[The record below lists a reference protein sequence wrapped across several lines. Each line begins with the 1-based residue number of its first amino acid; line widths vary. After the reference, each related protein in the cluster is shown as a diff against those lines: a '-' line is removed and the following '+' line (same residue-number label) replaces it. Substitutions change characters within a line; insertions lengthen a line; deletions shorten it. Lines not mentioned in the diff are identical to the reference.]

1 MFQVQI
7 GSFSKLYLKCSSTV
21 TERRT
26 RPPQLVN
33 PYLKIYSQSLRLPQ
47 ILSLPLKVHTFDVRR
62 REKSDFEL
70 ILCSIFV
77 NEIIFPSAPRLN
89 SNETSDFFL
98 LYGSAGAGS
107 EV

>member
-1 MFQVQI
+1 MFLNSHWKADTP
-7 GSFSKLYLKCSSTV
+7 GS
-21 TERRT
+21 
-26 RPPQLVN
+26 
-33 PYLKIYSQSLRLPQ
+33 ISQSVFEDLLSEPQ
-47 ILSLPLKVHTFDVRR
+47 TPPDIISSFKVHTFDVRR

-77 NEIIFPSAPRLN
+77 NEIIFPSALRLN
-89 SNETSDFFL
+89 SNETDFFL